1 MGHSPEDLPRAKH
14 RCRMA
19 EPITRASSSIA
30 TIISSIITALVV
42 LIIAVIPT
50 LAFAET
56 EALIMKLAHIYQQN
70 QLAGLLEARD
80 DGTYRFAY
88 DDAFRGEPVSLT
100 MPTSQRVW
108 EFPCFP
114 APFEGLLPEGVQ
126 LDALLRLRKLDRND
140 LFNQLLAVGRDVVGS
155 LRIEAA
161 P

>member
-1 MGHSPEDLPRAKH
+1 
-14 RCRMA
+14 MA
-19 EPITRASSSIA
+19 EPITRASSG
-30 TIISSIITALVV
+30 IIILIVALV
-42 LIIAVIPT
+42 IAVILALA

-56 EALIMKLAHIYQQN
+56 EALIMKLARIYQQN
-70 QLAGLLEARD
+70 QIAGLLEARD

-108 EFPCFP
+108 EFPRFP

-126 LDALLRLRKLDRND
+126 LEALLRLRKLDRND
-140 LFNQLLAVGRDVVGS
+140 LFSQLLAVGRDVVGS